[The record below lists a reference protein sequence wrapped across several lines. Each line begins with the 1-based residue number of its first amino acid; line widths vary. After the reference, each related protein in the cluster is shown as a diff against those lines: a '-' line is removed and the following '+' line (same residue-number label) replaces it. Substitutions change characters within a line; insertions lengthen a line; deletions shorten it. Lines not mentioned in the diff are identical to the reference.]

1 MRRLELKITAP
12 AGLGDKQPFTT
23 HAADEPVRVTVE
35 AKDKPAKVE
44 LYDGATRLGEARA
57 PYEFAAKLKPGV
69 HSLIAVATDE
79 KGGQS
84 VSRPHTILVR
94 RK

>member
-1 MRRLELKITAP
+1 M
-12 AGLGDKQPFTT
+12 
-23 HAADEPVRVTVE
+23 
-35 AKDKPAKVE
+35 
-44 LYDGATRLGEARA
+44 ATRLGEARA